1 MDKSLKMSS
10 VRKVL
15 PFDGCIWSYHQST
28 TERDI
33 YTAAVCDGT
42 PFRQMR
48 LMKVVEGEKTHL
60 TLMNSRLQ
68 QQQAGILEQL
78 AGIDE
83 DGARKSVDCPVP
95 E

>member
-1 MDKSLKMSS
+1 
-10 VRKVL
+10 
-15 PFDGCIWSYHQST
+15 
-28 TERDI
+28 
-33 YTAAVCDGT
+33 
-42 PFRQMR
+42 MR

-68 QQQAGILEQL
+68 QQAGILELL
-78 AGIDE
+78 AGREE